1 MPSTEIFPK
10 METTPVSGA
19 RSTPIVRVVPST
31 GWLNLDLPALWAHRE
46 LLYFL
51 IWREI
56 KVRYKQTF
64 LGALWALLQPLLTM
78 LVFTLF
84 FGRLAKM
91 PSDGI
96 PYPIFAFSG
105 LVPWTFFANALTLSS
120 NSLVNSANLITNV
133 YFPRLA
139 IPVASVLSGL
149 VDFAIAFV
157 FLLCMMI
164 FYRAPVT
171 AKIFWIPLFALLA
184 IVTAL
189 GWVFG
194 CPR

>member
-1 MPSTEIFPK
+1 MASTETLSKMATPPVPASPK
-10 METTPVSGA
+10 PM
-19 RSTPIVRVVPST
+19 PITRVVPST

-51 IWREI
+51 VWREI
-56 KVRYKQTF
+56 KVRYKQTA

-78 LVFTLF
+78 PIFTLF

-120 NSLVNSANLITNV
+120 NSMVNSANLITKV
-133 YFPRLA
+133 YFPRLT
-139 IPVASVLSGL
+139 IPVASVLSGV
-149 VDFAIAFV
+149 VDF
-157 FLLCMMI
+157 
-164 FYRAPVT
+164 
-171 AKIFWIPLFALLA
+171 
-184 IVTAL
+184 
-189 GWVFG
+189 
-194 CPR
+194 